1 MFEFACDL
9 SPTIHNF
16 SFVRL
21 TSGLGDVSL
30 SWFPGQCP
38 PGLFSRKSPPVGLSL
53 EDTLTRIDWTGQEL
67 NRLAAFLAFGK

>member
-21 TSGLGDVSL
+21 TSGLGDSVFLGFLVNARPVSL
-30 SWFPGQCP
+30 
-38 PGLFSRKSPPVGLSL
+38 VGKKG
-53 EDTLTRIDWTGQEL
+53 R
-67 NRLAAFLAFGK
+67 